1 MNDGNVLYLHR
12 CSDVNKNE
20 IVRFPVNGWNWIQS
34 ICVRE
39 PRSGKT
45 KAFYVL
51 FYFLNIS
58 INLQVNV
65 PNFEYQ

>member
-1 MNDGNVLYLHR
+1 MELDTINLSERTQIWQD
-12 CSDVNKNE
+12 
-20 IVRFPVNGWNWIQS
+20 
-34 ICVRE
+34 
-39 PRSGKT
+39 

-58 INLQVNV
+58 FNLQVIV